1 MAYTGFPATYPQYY
15 PQYPTTQQNT
25 GIIWM
30 QGIEAAR
37 AYPVA
42 PNGQVV
48 LFDSEQQCIY
58 LKTADAQGRPSMRIL
73 DYTIRSE
80 APKTAQNALSGTNT
94 DIPTRQD
101 LNALQGQIDALK
113 QQIERLGH
121 ESTLSA
127 DATTAKQQSTAT
139 VSAVHAAVSGGS
151 ATSYPTGDE
160 QRKV

>member
-1 MAYTGFPATYPQYY
+1 MAYNTGFPTTYPQYY

-127 DATTAKQQSTAT
+127 DAVTAEQRSEAT
-139 VSAVHAAVSGGS
+139 IPTVRAAVSG
-151 ATSYPTGDE
+151 
-160 QRKV
+160 

>member
-1 MAYTGFPATYPQYY
+1 
-15 PQYPTTQQNT
+15 
-25 GIIWM
+25 M

-127 DATTAKQQSTAT
+127 DAVTAEQRPAST
-139 VSAVHAAVSGGS
+139 VSAIQ
-151 ATSYPTGDE
+151 TGIPG
-160 QRKV
+160 

>member
-1 MAYTGFPATYPQYY
+1 MAYNTGFPTTYPQYY

-101 LNALQGQIDALK
+101 LNAMQGQIDALK
-113 QQIERLGH
+113 EQIERITKY
-121 ESTLSA
+121 ESALSA
-127 DATTAKQQSTAT
+127 NAATTTGKQSAAEVPA
-139 VSAVHAAVSGGS
+139 VSAGVPG
-151 ATSYPTGDE
+151 
-160 QRKV
+160 

>member
-1 MAYTGFPATYPQYY
+1 MAYTGFPATYPQTY
-15 PQYPTTQQNT
+15 PQSYPQFQQQNNP
-25 GIIWM
+25 IIWM

-58 LKTADAQGRPSMRIL
+58 L
-73 DYTIRSE
+73 
-80 APKTAQNALSGTNT
+80 LSGTNT

-127 DATTAKQQSTAT
+127 DAVTAEQQPAST
-139 VSAVHAAVSGGS
+139 VSAIQ
-151 ATSYPTGDE
+151 TGIPG
-160 QRKV
+160 

>member
-1 MAYTGFPATYPQYY
+1 MAYTGFPATYPQVYPQSY
-15 PQYPTTQQNT
+15 PQYQQQNNP
-25 GIIWM
+25 IIWM

-80 APKTAQNALSGTNT
+80 QPKTAQNALSGNNT
-94 DIPTRQD
+94 QVPTRED
-101 LNALQGQIDALK
+101 ISALQSQIDSLK
-113 QQIERLGH
+113 QQIEQLGGIAH
-121 ESTLSA
+121 EPTLSA
-127 DATTAKQQSTAT
+127 NATTAKHKSASK
-139 VSAVHAAVSGGS
+139 VSAVQTAVPG
-151 ATSYPTGDE
+151 
-160 QRKV
+160 